1 MRPGLEA
8 APVPTTS
15 PLDRKDALTKR
26 PLDFDQEEET
36 RKVETSKWLENHFG
50 SDSRSSNNSIIDE
63 EEEFKPKTG
72 FFNVTI
78 KSQPTRMEQ
87 PVKSYVSTVRNNT
100 QSAFEQHQ
108 MEPERDRNYFQ
119 GTLFSD
125 EFSDNLD
132 FIFRCY
138 RLVGTSQI
146 SSQ

>member
-1 MRPGLEA
+1 M
-8 APVPTTS
+8 
-15 PLDRKDALTKR
+15 DRKDALTKR

-63 EEEFKPKTG
+63 EEEFKSKTG

-87 PVKSYVSTVRNNT
+87 PVKSYVSTVHNNT
-100 QSAFEQHQ
+100 QRAFEQHQ

-119 GTLFSD
+119 GILLNYVIFNY
-125 EFSDNLD
+125 FN
-132 FIFRCY
+132 FIFYFILYRGY

-146 SSQ
+146 SS